1 MVPVGWA
8 GHGERGCTVC
18 TNKFS
23 SDIQP
28 VRWLVS
34 VRTYQPANSA
44 FLSQQTSISQ
54 AYQPRNQPANR
65 PIVRKQGAL
74 NVWIV
79 VGLFSVIVCNG
90 TFFLSEIDD
99 YVSGGL
105 FWSLQKSRKRKK
117 SDNNAT
123 CMFRLACARWKGDE
137 QDLLHMKP
145 WSETPSRAAAVQ
157 GRKFLFSKFLFL
169 CCIKYYAHNWAEG
182 VLLRACLVH
191 SQSLPQLRLGICQS
205 SGMPTLRQKQGVWFT
220 TMPNFRC
227 GRFNSGNCLVHSHM
241 SCHKF
246 GKCMW

>member
-28 VRWLVS
+28 VRLLVS
-34 VRTYQPANSA
+34 VRAYQPANSA
-44 FLSQQTSISQ
+44 FLSQQTSISR

-105 FWSLQKSRKRKK
+105 FGSLQKSRKKK
-117 SDNNAT
+117 KVT
-123 CMFRLACARWKGDE
+123 IMQHACFGW
-137 QDLLHMKP
+137 P
-145 WSETPSRAAAVQ
+145 VQ
-157 GRKFLFSKFLFL
+157 GEREMSRICPTWSHGPRLRVELPLSREENFSFLNFFSCAASSIMHITEQKGCYYIPEGLQDMLVFML
-169 CCIKYYAHNWAEG
+169 CSSTF
-182 VLLRACLVH
+182 VVH
-191 SQSLPQLRLGICQS
+191 PKS
-205 SGMPTLRQKQGVWFT
+205 
-220 TMPNFRC
+220 NF
-227 GRFNSGNCLVHSHM
+227 
-241 SCHKF
+241 
-246 GKCMW
+246 